1 MDCLSHIIAPGS
13 VQKSRKCRRPVKNLT
28 VSNSRGFTFL
38 ELVMVIAIIGVLA
51 SIAISTYFSFIEK
64 AKITKAVSEI
74 GTLEKDILA
83 WQMDTGDLPLT
94 LEAVH
99 SDGLLDPW
107 GNPYQFFNHSTATG
121 NGKKRQDQNMVPVND
136 TFDLYSMGKDGKSLE
151 ILTDVVSRDDIIR
164 AKNGS
169 YKGIASEY
177 P

>member
-1 MDCLSHIIAPGS
+1 MVPGS
-13 VQKSRKCRRPVKNLT
+13 FQKNMKYRAPVKNLT
-28 VSNSRGFTFL
+28 WLISRGFTL
-38 ELVMVIAIIGVLA
+38 IELVIVIAIMGILA
-51 SIAISTYFSFIEK
+51 SIAVPAYYSFIEK
-64 AKITKAVSEI
+64 AKITKAVSDI
-74 GTLEKDILA
+74 GALERDILA
-83 WQMDTGDLPLT
+83 WKMDNGDLPLT
-94 LEAVH
+94 LDMIY
-99 SDGLLDPW
+99 SDELLDPW

-164 AKNGS
+164 AKNGC